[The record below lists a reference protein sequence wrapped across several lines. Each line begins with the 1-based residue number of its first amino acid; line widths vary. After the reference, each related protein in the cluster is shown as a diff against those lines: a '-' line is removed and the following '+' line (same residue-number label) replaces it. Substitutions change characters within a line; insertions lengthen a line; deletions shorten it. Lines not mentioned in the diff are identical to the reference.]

1 MSTHFPDERV
11 FSQVIARSEATKQ
24 SPHFYLLRTVRLPLG
39 CEPFDELRAEW
50 LRSTRND
57 VEENFLDLVGILPR
71 VSRG

>member
-39 CEPFDELRAEW
+39 REPEAEW
-50 LRSTRND
+50 LRSIRND
-57 VEENFLDLVGILPR
+57 VKKTFLI
-71 VSRG
+71 